1 MTIFENKF
9 LAVDNDEEQHF
20 LTADWKSSTAN
31 MNRDE
36 HKQSLTKLME
46 LAKTVKP
53 TSIMFNLSNFYYS
66 MDEHEQDDL
75 AQVSI
80 EAMHEGLAKCAL
92 IPSKGIME
100 QIAVEQ
106 TVKKVEQSLPI
117 RFFRNELTAKQWL
130 GE

>member
-9 LAVDNDEEQHF
+9 LAVQNDEEQHF
-20 LTADWKSSTAN
+20 LSADWKTSTAN

-36 HKQSLTKLME
+36 HEQLLHKLQE

-53 TSIMFNLSNFYYS
+53 TSIMFNLSNFYYA
-66 MDEHEQDDL
+66 MDESEQEAL

-92 IPSKGIME
+92 IPSKGVME
-100 QIAVEQ
+100 QSAVEQ
-106 TVKKVEQSLPI
+106 TVKKVENNLPI
-117 RFFRNELTAKQWL
+117 RFFRDELTAKQWL

>member
-1 MTIFENKF
+1 
-9 LAVDNDEEQHF
+9 
-20 LTADWKSSTAN
+20 

-36 HKQSLTKLME
+36 HQQSLDKLME

-66 MDEHEQDDL
+66 MDAREQEDL

-92 IPSKGIME
+92 IPSKGMME

-106 TVKKVEQSLPI
+106 TVKKVEETLNI
-117 RFFRNELTAKQWL
+117 RFFRDEMTAKQWL
-130 GE
+130 EE